1 MKLMEY
7 QSRQLLEEY
16 GIPVPEA
23 EVADTPEAASAAQA
37 KLGGMVVVKAQVLS
51 GGRGKA
57 GGVRIARTPE
67 DAAAVAGRIL
77 ALEIGGHRVQRLLV
91 TRAVKSVKEY
101 YLSVLVDRNSKG
113 IEAVFSDK
121 GGITIEEAAAGHP
134 GRIRH
139 IALDPFRGPDEAAFL
154 AGMGAVGEGADGQGA
169 VGGGAPGSG
178 ALDLKVAR
186 GIYEI
191 AASLYRLCSEKDCSL
206 VELNPLSLV
215 EGGRLVALDA
225 KIVVDDNGLPMHPEL
240 LPLRNPEEYG
250 SDEIEAREAGLS
262 YVGLDGN
269 IGCMVNGAGLS
280 MATMDLIKYYGAA
293 PANFLDIGGSSNPE
307 KVVKAFS
314 ILTGK
319 PGVKAILINIFG
331 GITRCDDVAN
341 GIIKARSM
349 IEIGVPIV
357 IRLIGTNDAKAKEI
371 LKEAGIE
378 AYNDLGEAIK
388 RVVSY
393 VNGGAA

>member
-1 MKLMEY
+1 MEY
-7 QSRQLLEEY
+7 QSRQLLIQY
-16 GIPVPEA
+16 GVPVPEA
-23 EVADTPEAASAAQA
+23 EVADSPEAASAIQA
-37 KLGGMVVVKAQVLS
+37 RLGGMVVVKAQVLA

-67 DAAAVAGRIL
+67 EAATVAGRIL
-77 ALEIGGHRVQRLLV
+77 GLEIGGQRVRKVLV

-101 YLSVLVDRNSKG
+101 YLSVLVDRNAKG
-113 IEAVFSDK
+113 VEAVFSDK

-139 IALDPFRGPDEAAFL
+139 VGLDPFLGPDGTSFL
-154 AGMGAVGEGADGQGA
+154 AGIDSGELG
-169 VGGGAPGSG
+169 P
-178 ALDLKVAR
+178 
-186 GIYEI
+186 EI
-191 AASLYRLCSEKDCSL
+191 AQSLLEITRSLFRLCVEKDCSL

-215 EGGRLVALDA
+215 EGGKLVALDA
-225 KIVVDDNGLPMHPEL
+225 KIVVDDNGLPMRPEL
-240 LPLRNPEEYG
+240 LALRNPDEYG

-307 KVVKAFS
+307 KVVRAFS
-314 ILTGK
+314 ILLGM

-341 GIIKARSM
+341 GILKAKSM

-357 IRLIGTNDAKAKEI
+357 IRLIGTNDVKAKEI
-371 LKEAGIE
+371 LQGAGIE
-378 AYNDLGEAIK
+378 AYKFPCPFYFSSLLE
-388 RVVSY
+388 VELY
-393 VNGGAA
+393 LPGALSFHFTLNKGIPDRSSVI

>member
-7 QSRQLLEEY
+7 QSRQLLDLY
-16 GIPVPEA
+16 GVPVPEA
-23 EVADTPEAASAAQA
+23 EVADSPEAASAIQA
-37 KLGGMVVVKAQVLS
+37 RLGGMVVVKAQVLA

-67 DAAAVAGRIL
+67 EAATVAGRIL
-77 ALEIGGHRVQRLLV
+77 GLEIGGQKVRKVLV

-101 YLSVLVDRNSKG
+101 YLSVLVDRGAKG

-139 IALDPFRGPDEAAFL
+139 IRLDPFRGPDEAAFL
-154 AGMGAVGEGADGQGA
+154 AGIDSGELGPQI
-169 VGGGAPGSG
+169 
-178 ALDLKVAR
+178 AR
-186 GIYEI
+186 SLLEI
-191 AASLYRLCSEKDCSL
+191 AASLFRLCVEKDCSL

-215 EGGRLVALDA
+215 EGGKLVALDA

-240 LPLRNPEEYG
+240 LALRNSDEYG
-250 SDEIEAREAGLS
+250 GDEIEAREAGLS

-280 MATMDLIKYYGAA
+280 MATMDLIKHYGAA

-314 ILTGK
+314 ILLRK

-341 GIIKARSM
+341 GIIKAKSM
-349 IEIGVPIV
+349 IEIGVPTV
-357 IRLIGTNDAKAKEI
+357 IRLIGTNDAKAREI
-371 LKEAGIE
+371 LRDAGIE

-388 RVVSY
+388 RVVAY
-393 VNGGAA
+393 VA

>member
-7 QSRQLLEEY
+7 QSRRLLEEY

-23 EVADTPEAASAAQA
+23 EVADTPEAAAAAQA

-77 ALEIGGHRVQRLLV
+77 ALEIGGHTVRRLLV

-154 AGMGAVGEGADGQGA
+154 AGMGAGADGQG
-169 VGGGAPGSG
+169 GPGSG
-178 ALDLKVAR
+178 ALDPEVAR
-186 GIYEI
+186 GICEI

-215 EGGRLVALDA
+215 EGGKLVALDA

-314 ILTGK
+314 ILLGK

>member
-1 MKLMEY
+1 MEY
-7 QSRQLLEEY
+7 QSRQLLIQY
-16 GIPVPEA
+16 GVPVPEA
-23 EVADTPEAASAAQA
+23 DVADSPEAASAIQA
-37 KLGGMVVVKAQVLS
+37 RLGGMVVVKAQVLA

-67 DAAAVAGRIL
+67 EAATVAGRIL
-77 ALEIGGHRVQRLLV
+77 GLEIGGQRVRKVLV

-101 YLSVLVDRNSKG
+101 YLSVLVDRNAKG
-113 IEAVFSDK
+113 VEAVFSDK

-139 IALDPFRGPDEAAFL
+139 VGLDPFLGPDGTSFL
-154 AGMGAVGEGADGQGA
+154 AGIGADELG
-169 VGGGAPGSG
+169 P
-178 ALDLKVAR
+178 
-186 GIYEI
+186 EI
-191 AASLYRLCSEKDCSL
+191 AQSLLEITRSLFRLCVEKDCSL
-206 VELNPLSLV
+206 IELNPLSLV
-215 EGGRLVALDA
+215 EGGKLVALDA

-240 LPLRNPEEYG
+240 LAFRNPDEYG

-280 MATMDLIKYYGAA
+280 MATMDLIKHYGAA

-314 ILTGK
+314 ILLGK

-341 GIIKARSM
+341 GILKAKSM

-357 IRLIGTNDAKAKEI
+357 IRLIGTNDVKAKEI
-371 LKEAGIE
+371 LQGAGIE

-388 RVVSY
+388 RVVAY
-393 VNGGAA
+393 VA

>member
-1 MKLMEY
+1 MEY
-7 QSRQLLEEY
+7 QSRQLLVEY
-16 GIPVPEA
+16 GVPVPEA
-23 EVADTPEAASAAQA
+23 EVADSPEEASAVQA
-37 KLGGMVVVKAQVLS
+37 RLGGMVVVKAQVLS

-67 DAAAVAGRIL
+67 EAAAVAGRIL
-77 ALEIGGHRVQRLLV
+77 ALEIGGMRVHKVLV
-91 TRAVKSVKEY
+91 SRAVKSVKEY
-101 YLSVLVDRNSKG
+101 YLSVLVDRSSKG

-139 IALDPFRGPDEAAFL
+139 LRLDPFAGPDEAAFL
-154 AGMGAVGEGADGQGA
+154 ALIDPELLGAGDK
-169 VGGGAPGSG
+169 GSE
-178 ALDLKVAR
+178 VAR
-186 GIYEI
+186 SLFEI
-191 AASLYRLCSEKDCSL
+191 TRSLFRLCVEKDCSL
-206 VELNPLSLV
+206 IELNPLSLV
-215 EGGRLVALDA
+215 EGGKLVALDA
-225 KIVVDDNGLPMHPEL
+225 KIVIDDNGLPMHDEL
-240 LPLRNPEEYG
+240 LSLGNADEYG
-250 SDEIEAREAGLS
+250 GDEIEAREAGLS

-280 MATMDLIKYYGAA
+280 MATMDLIKYYGAE

-314 ILTGK
+314 ILLK
-319 PGVKAILINIFG
+319 KNGVKAILVNIFG

-341 GIIKARSM
+341 GIIKAKSM
-349 IEIGVPIV
+349 IQIGVPIV
-357 IRLIGTNDAKAKEI
+357 IRLIGTNDVKAREI

-388 RVVSY
+388 RVVAY
-393 VNGGAA
+393 VA